1 MTNGRFFCAWN
12 TALTEPFDANHDS
25 TGLEYPSLID
35 KCVRTYM
42 IKTFFS
48 LVIGAIFAIATLLL
62 IGIYWLFSSFA
73 YAVSFVLLPFRKLLG
88 KF

>member
-1 MTNGRFFCAWN
+1 
-12 TALTEPFDANHDS
+12 
-25 TGLEYPSLID
+25 
-35 KCVRTYM
+35 M
-42 IKTFFS
+42 IKTFFT

-88 KF
+88 KS